1 MLDWADALRRDGVPI
16 QVAGTDEKGDRD
28 AADYDFTQP
37 TLLLIGN
44 ETSGLSSAWREACD
58 YLIRIPMAK
67 HEPDTDLSNNLARST
82 VAFTAPDPEPQADV
96 VVAKTAKPTAVL
108 THGANMRAEPSGSAP
123 VVVALKRGAVVI
135 PGEVRGSWT
144 AVQAGS
150 KHGWVFSSYLDMGG
164 D

>member
-1 MLDWADALRRDGVPI
+1 VMFFSAMVVLAWPFILPLLPNDWQWYIYEATTSIEGELYATPH
-16 QVAGTDEKGDRD
+16 QAAPAG
-28 AADYDFTQP
+28 
-37 TLLLIGN
+37 
-44 ETSGLSSAWREACD
+44 
-58 YLIRIPMAK
+58 
-67 HEPDTDLSNNLARST
+67 
-82 VAFTAPDPEPQADV
+82 V
-96 VVAKTAKPTAVL
+96 VVAKTATPTAVL

-150 KHGWVFSSYLDMGG
+150 KHGWVYSSYLDMGG